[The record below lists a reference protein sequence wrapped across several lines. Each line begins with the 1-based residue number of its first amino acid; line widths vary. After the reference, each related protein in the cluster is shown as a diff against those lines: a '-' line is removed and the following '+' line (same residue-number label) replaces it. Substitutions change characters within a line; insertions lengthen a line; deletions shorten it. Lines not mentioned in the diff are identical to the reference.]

1 MQQTTTIKKA
11 PALKFIAIMAVATSV
26 ILIFTITPWNI
37 IPTLVTEDVIVIAVT
52 DYGCVGESSFGT
64 SVVVSNC
71 NSNIGD
77 KISATFYVPA
87 MKQNGYYDRIED
99 KLEMVIP

>member
-26 ILIFTITPWNI
+26 MLVFTITPWNI
-37 IPTLVTEDVIVIAVT
+37 FPTLVTEDVIVIAVT

-77 KISATFYVPA
+77 EISATFYVPA

-99 KLEMVIP
+99 KLKMVIP

>member
-26 ILIFTITPWNI
+26 ILVFTITPWNI
-37 IPTLVTEDVIVIAVT
+37 SPTLVTEDVIVIAVT

-77 KISATFYVPA
+77 EISATFYVPA

-99 KLEMVIP
+99 KLKMVNP